1 MSTLPGASSQIPELE
16 IRVFG
21 PQFVSRMIPARSVQC
36 LLSVATSFSLLCACA
51 IAQDTNQKRAFYLP
65 KNPVA
70 AAYVLG
76 RLSNQELI
84 AAPRNEFV
92 YVALLQRKGL
102 ERKYRLEAL
111 VGLAKARNTDSLTEL
126 LAAIAELD
134 KKGEEFADTVRDLAP
149 IILQKSAAELTG
161 KRAVLENLARES
173 QLPLTR
179 QIGFAALITA
189 DQSIDPAWKQTEANL
204 SQLPDLILGIPLL
217 RESTLRASTY
227 PKIEPLTHSASLP
240 EIRRGAITAITSIP
254 GHETETFKTLSN
266 LAQQGTERP
275 TVLASLQRIPKKTWP
290 KDDLVPL
297 ANSLLDY
304 LEKTAADLRTD
315 PDFLNALQFATELS
329 SMLPEDS
336 GRPLAKKL
344 RALGPAIFVL
354 HAVYEQMRYDK
365 QLLVVETAKPVA
377 ITLENDDAMPH
388 NIAILAP
395 GALEE
400 IGNVAE
406 KMPSEQDSQGRL
418 YVPDSPKVLQA
429 SKLVPPGQK
438 LQIAFTAP
446 AEPGEYPYVC
456 TFPGHWRRMV
466 GTLLVVKDMDTYLAT
481 AGIAQQPQITEWKLS
496 DLAPDLPKVAIGRNL
511 ENGKEL
517 FTKLACAQCHKLG
530 SQGYAYGPELTDV
543 LVRYKNDRT
552 NVFEQILE
560 PSKAI
565 DDRYRNYNFE
575 LKNGD
580 EPVLGMILKEDAD
593 TLSIQTGPAD
603 SLVQKLKK
611 SDIEKRTA
619 QASSPM
625 PVGLLNTLSKD
636 QILDLLAYIESAGA
650 PPAHAHAH

>member
-1 MSTLPGASSQIPELE
+1 
-16 IRVFG
+16 
-21 PQFVSRMIPARSVQC
+21 MIPARSAQC
-36 LLSVATSFSLLCACA
+36 LLSVATSICLLSTCA
-51 IAQDTNQKRAFYLP
+51 IAQDTNQKPVFYLP
-65 KNPVA
+65 QNPVA
-70 AAYVLG
+70 AAYVLS
-76 RLSNQELI
+76 RLSNQELT
-84 AAPRNEFV
+84 AAPRSEFV

-111 VGLAKARNTDSLTEL
+111 DGLAKARNTDSLTEL
-126 LAAIAELD
+126 IAALTELD
-134 KKGEEFADTVRDLAP
+134 KKGENSADTLRDIAP
-149 IILQKSAAELTG
+149 VLLQKSAAELAG
-161 KRAVLENLARES
+161 KRAALENLVRES

-179 QIGFAALITA
+179 QIGFAAHITA
-189 DQSIDPAWKQTEANL
+189 DQSIDPAWKQTDANP

-217 RESTLRASTY
+217 REPTLRASTY
-227 PKIEPLTHSASLP
+227 PRIEPLTHSASSP
-240 EIRRGAITAITSIP
+240 EIRRAAITVMASVP

-275 TVLASLQRIPKKTWP
+275 TVLASLQKIPKEIWP

-304 LEKTAADLRTD
+304 LEKTPADQRTD
-315 PDFLNALQFATELS
+315 RDFLNALQFATELS
-329 SMLPEDS
+329 SVVPEDF

-344 RALGPAIFVL
+344 RTLGPAIFVL

-365 QLLVVETAKPVA
+365 QLLVVEAAKPVA

-388 NIAILAP
+388 NVAILAP

-400 IGNVAE
+400 IGSIAE
-406 KMPSEQDSQGRL
+406 KMPSEPDSQGRL
-418 YVPDSPKVLQA
+418 YVPDSPKVLHA
-429 SKLVPPGQK
+429 SKLVSPGQK

-446 AEPGEYPYVC
+446 AEPGEYTYVC

-466 GTLLVVKDMDTYLAT
+466 GTLLVVKDMDAYLAT
-481 AGIAQQPQITEWKLS
+481 AGTAQQPQITEWQLS
-496 DLAPDLPKVAIGRNL
+496 ELAPDLPKVAVDRNL

-543 LVRYKNDRT
+543 LVRYKHDRT
-552 NVFEQILE
+552 NVLEQILE
-560 PSKAI
+560 PSKTI
-565 DDRYRNYNFE
+565 DDRYRNYSFE

-580 EPVLGMILKEDAD
+580 ESVIGMILKEDAD

-611 SDIEKRTA
+611 SGIEKRTP

-625 PVGLLNTLSKD
+625 PIGLLNTLSKD

-650 PPAHAHAH
+650 PPAPAHAH